1 MKLKLE
7 LFGSKCND
15 YPSLS
20 VLHNKLTV
28 YSGNVVEN
36 FTVEIDLDPAD
47 SNLITLVGINKSD
60 GKNGKWDTVVDAD
73 GNILQDKYLL
83 VNDICLD
90 DISMGREWIKKLHFE
105 SSDHN
110 DNTVF
115 TGWWQNGTVSF
126 KIELPL
132 FDWIIQQ
139 KFILAESAESLNS
152 SDRSGE
158 SRFGYRY
165 IQNKI
170 NIIKHILND

>member
-105 SSDHN
+105 SSNHN

-132 FDWIIQQ
+132 LDWIIQE
-139 KFILAESAESLNS
+139 KFIRTESAESLNS

-158 SRFGYRY
+158 SRFGYEY
-165 IQNKI
+165 IQTKI
-170 NIIKHILND
+170 NIIKNILND